1 VCKRLKVKVNA
12 DAAVPAMERA
22 LLQKIADEAFEKMT
36 VEDLGE
42 FVRENARTARVSLL
56 RNSS

>member
-12 DAAVPAMERA
+12 DAAVPAMESA

-36 VEDLGE
+36 VEDLAGCGKMS
-42 FVRENARTARVSLL
+42 V
-56 RNSS
+56 

>member
-12 DAAVPAMERA
+12 DAAVLAMESA

-36 VEDLGE
+36 VEDLAGCGKMS
-42 FVRENARTARVSLL
+42 V
-56 RNSS
+56 